1 MRSTTKLVV
10 AIGGL
15 ALSLTAGAGIASAAP
30 DVSAIVNSTC
40 TYPQVMAALNAQS
53 PQMAKQISGNPAA
66 NAWLQALINSG
77 PEPLVLFGLLFLTAF
92 MITGT
97 IAINVGPLTSA
108 SVPPAIAATATGLV
122 VGIGEMVGGAI
133 APAVAGAMAD
143 SLGIAVIFKIAA
155 VAIGVSILVVGFGIR
170 EPERR

>member
-1 MRSTTKLVV
+1 MNCYLRYRVGNSEALICERFMRMRSTTKLVV

-66 NAWLQALINSG
+66 NAWLQTLINSSPDG
-77 PEPLVLFGLLFLTAF
+77 RQQMVDQAQQYPVVMQYQGLIL
-92 MITGT
+92 
-97 IAINVGPLTSA
+97 
-108 SVPPAIAATATGLV
+108 SVANTCNN
-122 VGIGEMVGGAI
+122 
-133 APAVAGAMAD
+133 
-143 SLGIAVIFKIAA
+143 F
-155 VAIGVSILVVGFGIR
+155 
-170 EPERR
+170 

>member
-1 MRSTTKLVV
+1 MNCYRRYTVGNSEALISERFMRMRSTTKLVV

-77 PEPLVLFGLLFLTAF
+77 PDGRQQMVDQAQQYPVVMQYQGLILS
-92 MITGT
+92 
-97 IAINVGPLTSA
+97 VA
-108 SVPPAIAATATGLV
+108 STCNN
-122 VGIGEMVGGAI
+122 
-133 APAVAGAMAD
+133 
-143 SLGIAVIFKIAA
+143 F
-155 VAIGVSILVVGFGIR
+155 
-170 EPERR
+170 

>member
-66 NAWLQALINSG
+66 NAWLQTLINSSPDG
-77 PEPLVLFGLLFLTAF
+77 RQQMVDQAQQYPVVMQYQGLIL
-92 MITGT
+92 
-97 IAINVGPLTSA
+97 
-108 SVPPAIAATATGLV
+108 SVANTCNN
-122 VGIGEMVGGAI
+122 
-133 APAVAGAMAD
+133 
-143 SLGIAVIFKIAA
+143 F
-155 VAIGVSILVVGFGIR
+155 
-170 EPERR
+170 

>member
-1 MRSTTKLVV
+1 ML
-10 AIGGL
+10 
-15 ALSLTAGAGIASAAP
+15 
-30 DVSAIVNSTC
+30 
-40 TYPQVMAALNAQS
+40 AALVIAF
-53 PQMAKQISGNPAA
+53 AG
-66 NAWLQALINSG
+66 LLALINSG
-77 PEPLVLFGLLFLTAF
+77 PEPAVLFGLLFLTAF

-133 APAVAGAMAD
+133 APAVAGGMAD

-155 VAIGVSILVVGFGIR
+155 FAIGVSILVVGFGIR